1 MEEQKKGID
10 DVSKKIEDNINKIK
24 DLQLEIDW
32 VSKTAEQRLAER
44 AVAIQ
49 KELTGEWLD
58 QAKIQQLQQELSLI
72 QQNASAE
79 AIAEA
84 TRQEWLSQAQKI
96 IELRDIEIEKIESK
110 IEQLETENAEYR
122 NSLATQTNDLQL
134 ALNERD
140 RIESLFAD
148 KSIRR
153 FAALTNAA
161 KAYAQAARDAQLAS
175 NQQALQAWW
184 STSNIDNRIWSVT
197 INQEIN
203 TALDY
208 EEALWEIDRVVRR

>member
-1 MEEQKKGID
+1 
-10 DVSKKIEDNINKIK
+10 
-24 DLQLEIDW
+24 
-32 VSKTAEQRLAER
+32 
-44 AVAIQ
+44 
-49 KELTGEWLD
+49 
-58 QAKIQQLQQELSLI
+58 
-72 QQNASAE
+72 
-79 AIAEA
+79 
-84 TRQEWLSQAQKI
+84 LSQAQKI

-175 NQQALQAWW
+175 NQQALQA
-184 STSNIDNRIWSVT
+184 
-197 INQEIN
+197 
-203 TALDY
+203 
-208 EEALWEIDRVVRR
+208 